1 LDVTKQTRGEK
12 LRLQVPQ
19 IAELHG
25 SLAAIHLQLLSLQLL
40 LRDLL
45 LLGLGCGRSLREG
58 LLLLQ
63 QDDLDVAG
71 RGHVRID
78 TTVGTV
84 GASPHLRS
92 AIDLE
97 RERTSL
103 KMLHFL
109 CPASLNKKMW
119 FSAEACTEKDSK
131 RTLKLPL
138 N

>member
-1 LDVTKQTRGEK
+1 MLQTRGEK
-12 LRLQVPQ
+12 LRLQVHQ

-25 SLAAIHLQLLSLQLL
+25 SLAAIHLQLLPLQLL

-63 QDDLDVAG
+63 QDNLDVAG

-92 AIDLE
+92 AVDLE
-97 RERTSL
+97 RERTSDITNAPLSMPLSL
-103 KMLHFL
+103 K
-109 CPASLNKKMW
+109 
-119 FSAEACTEKDSK
+119 
-131 RTLKLPL
+131 
-138 N
+138 